1 MAKSRDLF
9 DESTMTFGEHLEAL
23 RMHLFKAIIGLVVAL
38 VITLMYGNWFVDLIR
53 RPIDAALTRN
63 KLFKEEDVS
72 SFWGQVTGFFKKSPT
87 SEANAAPVPP
97 AAPGKEKAPDAPP
110 DQRTILVHVKPS
122 ELLRVLHGADPAHF
136 PEPKMREDEKSVSIP
151 LSAGEFRE
159 FRQTTEASNRPITLN
174 VQEAFMM
181 YIKVAFVAGFIIAS
195 PWIFY
200 QMWLFV
206 AAGLYP
212 NERRYVHVYLPLS
225 IGLFLLGVFFAFYLV
240 LPLVLDFLLGFNRW
254 LGVVPQIRLSE
265 WVSFVILLPVMFG
278 ISFQLPL
285 VMLFLE
291 RIGIFG
297 VSDYRSRR
305 RLAVFAIA
313 VASMMLSP
321 GGDVGTMML
330 MFIPLVILYEFG
342 IILCGYGK
350 PNGPFEEAAMS

>member
-1 MAKSRDLF
+1 
-9 DESTMTFGEHLEAL
+9 
-23 RMHLFKAIIGLVVAL
+23 
-38 VITLMYGNWFVDLIR
+38 
-53 RPIDAALTRN
+53 
-63 KLFKEEDVS
+63 
-72 SFWGQVTGFFKKSPT
+72 VTDWFKKSPT
-87 SEANAAPVPP
+87 SDAHAAPAGPE
-97 AAPGKEKAPDAPP
+97 KEKVPSAPA
-110 DQRTILVHVKPS
+110 DQATILVHVKPS

-136 PEPKMREDEKSVSIP
+136 PEPNAREDEKSVPIP
-151 LSAGEFRE
+151 MSAGAFRE
-159 FRQTTEASNRPITLN
+159 FRQTVDLSNRPITLN

-181 YIKVAFVAGFIIAS
+181 YIKVALVSGFIIAS

-212 NERRYVHVYLPLS
+212 HERRYVHVYLPLS
-225 IGLFLLGVFFAFYLV
+225 IGLFLLGVFFAFYLA

-297 VSDYRSRR
+297 TDDYRSRR

-313 VASMMLSP
+313 VASMVLSP
-321 GGDVGTMML
+321 GGDLGTMML

-342 IILCGYGK
+342 IILCGYWR
-350 PNGPFEEAAMS
+350 PDRPFEEAMS

>member
-1 MAKSRDLF
+1 MPKSRDLF
-9 DESTMTFGEHLEAL
+9 DDSTMTFGEHLEAL
-23 RMHLFKAIIGLVVAL
+23 RIHLFKAIGGLVVAL
-38 VITLMYGNWFVDLIR
+38 IVTLAFGNYFVDLIR

-63 KLFKEEDVS
+63 KLFNQEEVT
-72 SFWGQVTGFFKKSPT
+72 SFWGQVTDIFKKPPKG
-87 SEANAAPVPP
+87 EATPATAVPEKQKV
-97 AAPGKEKAPDAPP
+97 PGAPP
-110 DQRTILVHVKPS
+110 DQATILVHVKPS
-122 ELLRVLHGADPAHF
+122 ELLRVLHSADPAHF
-136 PEPKMREDEKSVSIP
+136 PEPKTLEGEKAVPIP

-159 FRQTTEASNRPITLN
+159 FRQTTELSTRPITLN

-212 NERRYVHVYLPLS
+212 HERRYVHVYLPLS
-225 IGLFLLGVFFAFYLV
+225 IGLFLLGVFFAFYLA

-278 ISFQLPL
+278 ISFQLPM

-297 VSDYRSRR
+297 IDDYRSRR

-330 MFIPLVILYEFG
+330 MFVPLVILYEFG
-342 IILCGYGK
+342 IILCGHWK
-350 PNGPFEEAAMS
+350 PGRPFEDAAMG